1 MLVHTVLFWL
11 DRNVSDADRAAFVQ
25 GLESLRGIPSVKFI
39 QIGRPSATN
48 RPVVDRT
55 YDYGVAVHFQD
66 LKGHDEYQVHP
77 LHTGFIAQHS
87 SKWIRALIYDFE

>member
-11 DRNVSDADRAAFVQ
+11 DRNLSEADRAAFVAD
-25 GLESLRGIPSVKFI
+25 LEALRGIPSVRFV
-39 QIGRPSATN
+39 QVGQPSATN

-55 YDYGVAVHFQD
+55 YDVGVAVHFDD

-77 LHTGFIAQHS
+77 LHTGFLQRNS
-87 SKWIRALIYDFE
+87 SKWVRVLIYDFE